1 MTSNWTFGEG
11 ESSPYDS
18 DEPRDVAQ
26 QRAQTEITYGF
37 TPSVDDSSSEEE
49 PDDQENRIKQLLK
62 HQEIDM
68 LQDKQQR
75 HFYGTSANQ
84 RDRDYTPQLHTED
97 HPALRSN
104 HRLHQTLFWPQC
116 FHDRCKE
123 HMGEKH
129 DYQFYPRRHN
139 DEPIR
144 EIYSTSAMIGWTMV
158 LFEDNLAVF
167 RPSPQFPMRRQHDND
182 MKWDECQQDECQVH
196 YQEKARAWRVM
207 KNGPRPPQ
215 VKIRENSLTKARRE
229 GKQITYPGHSEQSKN

>member
-1 MTSNWTFGEG
+1 
-11 ESSPYDS
+11 
-18 DEPRDVAQ
+18 
-26 QRAQTEITYGF
+26 
-37 TPSVDDSSSEEE
+37 
-49 PDDQENRIKQLLK
+49 
-62 HQEIDM
+62 M

-182 MKWDECQQDECQVH
+182 MKWDERQQDECQVH

-215 VKIRENSLTKARRE
+215 IKIRENSLTKARRE
-229 GKQITYPGHSEQSKN
+229 GKQITYPGHSGQSKN